1 MLFFQQFYSVIISL
15 LHHFADLYCLQ
26 NRSIYLHPSPE
37 NARIYQFIF
46 ISPLCKVYW
55 ICCITL
61 QIYIVCKTAQY
72 ISISRKHTDLSM
84 HFRLSVMQGIFGLLH
99 HFADLIFLHNRL
111 IYLHLPKTHGFINAF
126 STPDYASYI
135 QPPAS
140 YAPLRPSCERY
151 ALAFP
156 VVAVHML
163 FPSIIWSSP
172 RRPTVPLER
181 IIE

>member
-1 MLFFQQFYSVIISL
+1 MMMTEKIFYIIAS
-15 LHHFADLYCLQ
+15 
-26 NRSIYLHPSPE
+26 SIPNISPSWK
-37 NARIYQFIF
+37 NARIYQCIF
-46 ISPLCKVYW
+46 ISLWCKVYL
-55 ICCITL
+55 ISCITL
-61 QIYIVCKTAQY
+61 QIYIVCETAQY
-72 ISISRKHTDLSM
+72 ISIMQKHTDLSM
-84 HFRLSVMQGIFGLLH
+84 RFRLSVMQGIFGLLH
-99 HFADLIFLHNRL
+99 HFADLIFLHNRS

-126 STPDYASYI
+126 SSPRYASYI

-172 RRPTVPLER
+172 RRPTVQLEG
-181 IIE
+181 IID

>member
-1 MLFFQQFYSVIISL
+1 MSIEIYYDQGGNILYFRFVSSQYISISRKRTDLSMYFHLSVMQGIFDI
-15 LHHFADLYCLQ
+15 LHHFADLYCLR
-26 NRSIYLHPSPE
+26 NRSIYLHHS
-37 NARIYQFIF
+37 
-46 ISPLCKVYW
+46 
-55 ICCITL
+55 
-61 QIYIVCKTAQY
+61 
-72 ISISRKHTDLSM
+72 
-84 HFRLSVMQGIFGLLH
+84 
-99 HFADLIFLHNRL
+99 
-111 IYLHLPKTHGFINAF
+111 KTHGFINAFSSLCDARYIRPPASLCRSIYFLRNRSIYLHHSKTHGFINPF

-172 RRPTVPLER
+172 RRPTVQLEG
-181 IIE
+181 IID